1 MKTNVI
7 YNEDCLGGMKKLPD
21 NSIDLVLT
29 DPPYG
34 IDIAKSGTV
43 GGGSYRGATTNF
55 EISNWDNKI
64 PPKEY
69 FDEMFRVSKNQIIWG
84 GNYFIDYLEPTRC
97 MLIWYKRNG
106 LPERTFA
113 DAEIAWTSFD
123 KNTKVIDVRWDGFI
137 RDSKEKKYKHPTQ
150 KALKVFEYCIKNYS
164 SKGDIILDPF
174 IGSGTT
180 AVASLSL
187 NRKFIGYE
195 INKKYYNIA
204 LKRIGKF
211 DKKYYEELPE
221 EKRPAQQ
228 QLF

>member
-1 MKTNVI
+1 MKLNVI
-7 YNEDCLGGMKKLPD
+7 YNEDCLEGIKNLSD
-21 NSIDLVLT
+21 NSIDLLLT

-34 IDIAKSGTV
+34 INIAKNGTV
-43 GGGSYRGATTNF
+43 GGGSYRGETTKF
-55 EISNWDNKI
+55 MTSSWDEKI

-84 GNYFIDYLEPTRC
+84 GNYFLDYLDPTRC

-113 DAEIAWTSFD
+113 DAEVAWTSFN
-123 KNTKVIDVRWDGFI
+123 KNTRVIDVRWDGFI

-150 KALKVFEYCIKNYS
+150 KALKVFEYCVRNYS
-164 SKGDIILDPF
+164 DKGSIILDPF
-174 IGSGTT
+174 IGTGTT
-180 AVASLSL
+180 AVASLGL
-187 NRKFIGYE
+187 GRKFIGFE
-195 INKKYYNIA
+195 INKNYYNIA

-211 DKKYYEELPE
+211 DKKHYEELPE
-221 EKRPAQQ
+221 EEKPAQQ